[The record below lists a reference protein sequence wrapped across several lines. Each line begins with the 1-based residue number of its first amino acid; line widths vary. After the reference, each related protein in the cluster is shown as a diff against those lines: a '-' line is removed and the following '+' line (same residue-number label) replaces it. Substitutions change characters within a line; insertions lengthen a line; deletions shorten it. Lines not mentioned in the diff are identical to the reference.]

1 MAADNEGTGLAS
13 SLTDLM
19 TSLAVIFLLLFVA
32 MLNNARAKGQS
43 IRNEI
48 LVELRKELH
57 SFLSTKTN
65 ERVDVELDK
74 NDPLSLLVI
83 VPQGFLNFATDDSRI
98 FTNGRLFLEQFAP
111 KLASTLCSDRF
122 RQNISSIVVE
132 GHADPRGSDEH
143 NIPLSQNRA
152 TAVVIEALRIL
163 TNPVEKSC
171 FATFLSA
178 SGRGKAESEGQE
190 LSEEDMAR
198 IRRVQ
203 FKIRVRSMEERE
215 VRETLIQPSSVI
227 DCVPSVSLS

>member
-1 MAADNEGTGLAS
+1 MAAHNEGSGLAS

-19 TSLAVIFLLLFVA
+19 TSLAVIFILLLVA
-32 MLNNARAKGQS
+32 MLNNARAKGQN

-48 LVELRKELH
+48 LIELQKELH
-57 SFLSTKTN
+57 SFLSPNTN

-83 VPQGFLNFATDDSRI
+83 VPQGFLNFATDDYRI
-98 FTNGRLFLEQFAP
+98 FAHGRLFLQQFAP
-111 KLASTLCSDRF
+111 KLASTLCSNRF
-122 RQNISSIVVE
+122 RQNVSSIVVE

-163 TNPVEKSC
+163 NDPTEKGC
-171 FATFLSA
+171 FAILLSA
-178 SGRGKAESEGQE
+178 SGRGKGESEGQE

-203 FKIRVRSMEERE
+203 FKIRVRSQEERE
-215 VRETLIQPSSVI
+215 VREILMKPSSAA
-227 DCVPSVSLS
+227 DFHP

>member
-1 MAADNEGTGLAS
+1 MAAHNEGTGLAS

-19 TSLAVIFLLLFVA
+19 TSLAVIFILLLVA
-32 MLNNARAKGQS
+32 MLNNARAKGQN

-48 LVELRKELH
+48 LIELQKELH
-57 SFLSTKTN
+57 SFLSPNTN

-83 VPQGFLNFATDDSRI
+83 VPQGFLNFATDDYRI
-98 FTNGRLFLEQFAP
+98 FANGRMFLEQFAP

-163 TNPVEKSC
+163 SDPGEKSC

-203 FKIRVRSMEERE
+203 FKIRVRSLEERE
-215 VRETLIQPSSVI
+215 LRETLMQPSSVTGSR
-227 DCVPSVSLS
+227 P

>member
-1 MAADNEGTGLAS
+1 MATDNEGTGLAS

-32 MLNNARAKGQS
+32 MLNNARAKGQN
-43 IRNEI
+43 IRNEM
-48 LVELRKELH
+48 LVELKKELR
-57 SFLSTKTN
+57 SFITTN
-65 ERVDVELDK
+65 PNESIDVKLDE

-83 VPQGFLNFATDDSRI
+83 VPQGFLNFATDDFKIYS
-98 FTNGRLFLEQFAP
+98 NGRLFLEQFAP

-122 RQNISSIVVE
+122 RQNVSSIVVE

-163 TNPVEKSC
+163 SDPGEKSC

-215 VRETLIQPSSVI
+215 VRETLIQPSSVMESR
-227 DCVPSVSLS
+227 P

>member
-1 MAADNEGTGLAS
+1 MAAGNEGTGLAS

-19 TSLAVIFLLLFVA
+19 TSLAVIFILLLVA
-32 MLNNARAKGQS
+32 MLNNARAKGQN

-48 LVELRKELH
+48 LVELRKELD

-83 VPQGFLNFATDDSRI
+83 VPQGFLNFGTDDSRI
-98 FTNGRLFLEQFAP
+98 STNGKLFLGQFVP

-122 RQNISSIVVE
+122 RQDISSIVVE

-152 TAVVIEALRIL
+152 TTVVIEALRIL
-163 TNPVEKSC
+163 SDPGAKSC

-190 LSEEDMAR
+190 LSPEDMAR

-203 FKIRVRSMEERE
+203 FKIRVRSLEERE
-215 VRETLIQPSSVI
+215 VRETLIQPSFVTRAR
-227 DCVPSVSLS
+227 P